1 MSRLLIQSIEV
12 FCECTSSLLPQDSR
26 IFANGCYVS
35 QHWGGRNVKNVPG
48 VQRTSLLPD
57 FSPTRSPGG
66 TRRSQNPGI
75 EVGKRKLFMTVLN
88 PETHTWPTT
97 KGIFPKL
104 SR

>member
-1 MSRLLIQSIEV
+1 MSRLLIQSIKL

-48 VQRTSLLPD
+48 VQRTSSFPD
-57 FSPTRSPGG
+57 FSPTRSPEGLEG
-66 TRRSQNPGI
+66 VRTL
-75 EVGKRKLFMTVLN
+75 VGKRKLLMTALN
-88 PETHTWPTT
+88 PETRTWPTT